1 MRLIVNGQ
9 QAFGRAALESI
20 LEAGKDEV
28 VGVYTA
34 PDKEG
39 RPADP
44 LKAAALEHGLALFQP
59 ANYKDRDVLDRMRG
73 LDADLMVMAYMIIFV
88 PEAARNIPRLG
99 SICFHPSLLP
109 LHRGPSSI
117 NWPIIWGSAR
127 TGLTWFYP
135 DDGLDEGDILLQ
147 REIEIGP
154 DETLGDIYFKKIF
167 PLGLETTLEVC
178 DLFRSGNPPRT
189 PQDESKASYESWC
202 RKKDVGV
209 DWGRPVADVYNM
221 IRGAN
226 PQPGAWTTLA
236 GAEVQLFDAR
246 RADGDGT
253 PDAAP
258 DATPDAAPGEVVAVS
273 GDGVA
278 VQSGGGRILIKRVRP
293 AGGGKLPAAEW
304 ASEAGVTAGTRLGS

>member
-9 QAFGRAALESI
+9 QAFGRAALEKI

-28 VGVYTA
+28 VGVYTS

-39 RPADP
+39 RPVDP
-44 LKAAALEHGLALFQP
+44 VKEAALEHGLPLFQP
-59 ANYKDRDVLDRMRG
+59 SNYKDKDVLDQMRA

-88 PEAARNIPRLG
+88 PEEARSIPKHG

-117 NWPIIWGSAR
+117 NWPIIWGSTR
-127 TGLTWFYP
+127 IGLSWFFP

-147 REIEIGP
+147 RECDIGP

-167 PLGLETTLEVC
+167 PLGIGTTLEAI
-178 DLFRSGNPPRT
+178 DLIRGGNPPRGK
-189 PQDESKASYESWC
+189 QDEANATYESWC
-202 RKKDVGV
+202 RKKDVQI

-236 GAEVQLFDAR
+236 GSEVLLFDAR
-246 RADGDGT
+246 RTDGGGS
-253 PDAAP
+253 AL
-258 DATPDAAPGEVVAVS
+258 DATPGDVVSVS
-273 GDGVA
+273 EDGVT
-278 VQSGGGRILIKRVRP
+278 VQSGGGRILLKRVRP
-293 AGGGKLPAAEW
+293 DGSGKIPAAEW
-304 ASEAGVTAGTRLGS
+304 ASNAGISVGTKLGS

>member
-9 QAFGRAALESI
+9 QAFGRAALEAI
-20 LEAGKDEV
+20 LEAGKDEI

-44 LKAAALEHGLALFQP
+44 IKEAAVEHGLALFQP
-59 ANYKDRDVLDRMRG
+59 PNYKDRDVLDQMRA
-73 LDADLMVMAYMIIFV
+73 LNADLMVMAYMIIFV
-88 PEAARNIPRLG
+88 PEEARDIPTHG

-117 NWPIIWGSAR
+117 NWPIIWGSAT
-127 TGLTWFYP
+127 TGLSWFYP
-135 DDGLDEGDILLQ
+135 DDGLDEGDILIQ
-147 REIEIGP
+147 REVGIGP

-189 PQDESKASYESWC
+189 AQDESKATYESWC
-202 RKKDVGV
+202 RKKDVQI

-246 RADGDGT
+246 RADGPGT
-253 PDAAP
+253 PDA
-258 DATPDAAPGEVVAVS
+258 TPGEVVSVS
-273 GDGVA
+273 GDGVT
-278 VQSGGGRILIKRVRP
+278 VQSGGGRILLKRVRP
-293 AGGGKLPAAEW
+293 AGGGKIPAAEW
-304 ASEAGVTAGTRLGS
+304 AAQAEITAGTKLGS